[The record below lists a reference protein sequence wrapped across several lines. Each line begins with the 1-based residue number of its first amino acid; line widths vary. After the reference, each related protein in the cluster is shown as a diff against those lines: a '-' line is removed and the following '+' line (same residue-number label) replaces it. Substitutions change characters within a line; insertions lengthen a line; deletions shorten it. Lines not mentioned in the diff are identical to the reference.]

1 MGILR
6 SRYVRFGIRGPHF
19 SVSMRNLY
27 YLEAIEIEYWVF
39 SFYHGTYVGAGSLK
53 TTPYGK
59 HQGSTKQMEIT

>member
-1 MGILR
+1 
-6 SRYVRFGIRGPHF
+6 
-19 SVSMRNLY
+19 MRNLY